1 VEENPQ
7 KEISRIR
14 IDKTARSRQL
24 VYEPKFMRNL
34 RTLAF
39 TLIELLVVISIIGIL
54 AALAIPAVAGALVKG
69 QLTGTL
75 NNARQLQLATFNLNL
90 ENEAAGAA
98 SAWPGTN
105 ATPAVTFAGWRDS
118 LTNILSS
125 SDIRKMFSAPRVTVP
140 ATVAAI
146 TMSNTAFNVYQV
158 GNVEDSGVVFITT
171 RNFNAQTP
179 LVAPTVNSTPY
190 GDKGVV
196 VMRKGGDGQVYQ
208 IRFVTNTNSTGIDAV
223 TQPVLAN

>member
-1 VEENPQ
+1 
-7 KEISRIR
+7 
-14 IDKTARSRQL
+14 
-24 VYEPKFMRNL
+24 MRNL

-105 ATPAVTFAGWRDS
+105 ATPAVTFKVWRDS
-118 LTNILSS
+118 LTNILSA
-125 SDIRKMFSAPRVTVP
+125 SDIRKMFAAPRVTVP
-140 ATVAAI
+140 TTIAAI
-146 TMSNTAFNVYQV
+146 TTASNTAFNVYQV
-158 GNVEDSGVVFITT
+158 GNVEDSGVVFLTT
-171 RNFNAQTP
+171 RNFNAKTP
-179 LVAPTVNSTPY
+179 LTPPTVNATPY

-208 IRFVTNTNSTGIDAV
+208 IRFVTNTNSTGIDAT
-223 TQPVLAN
+223 TQPDLVN